1 MRGGGV
7 MVRRR
12 YGVMM
17 AVLLAAGLSGC
28 GAKERE
34 ALQQKVTGL
43 EQQLVRVNSELAQKD
58 ATAAELRNLADTAQN
73 KLKEAQT
80 TIDAQASKLAK
91 VQVERDKLKQEVA
104 QLKKKKKRG

>member
-1 MRGGGV
+1 MKRQFYV
-7 MVRRR
+7 V
-12 YGVMM
+12 VVAAFL
-17 AVLLAAGLSGC
+17 AVGLTGC

-34 ALQQKVTGL
+34 ELQQKVTAL
-43 EQQLVRVNSELAQKD
+43 EQQLVKVNSELAEKD
-58 ATAAELRNLADTAQN
+58 AAVIESRNIAEVAQN
-73 KLKEAQT
+73 KLKEAQA

>member
-1 MRGGGV
+1 MKRPF
-7 MVRRR
+7 
-12 YGVMM
+12 Y
-17 AVLLAAGLSGC
+17 AVAVAAFLAVGLTGC

-34 ALQQKVTGL
+34 ELQLKVAGL
-43 EQQLVRVNSELAQKD
+43 EQQLVKVNSELAEKD
-58 ATAAELRNLADTAQN
+58 AAVIESRNLGEVAQN
-73 KLKEAQT
+73 KLKEAQA